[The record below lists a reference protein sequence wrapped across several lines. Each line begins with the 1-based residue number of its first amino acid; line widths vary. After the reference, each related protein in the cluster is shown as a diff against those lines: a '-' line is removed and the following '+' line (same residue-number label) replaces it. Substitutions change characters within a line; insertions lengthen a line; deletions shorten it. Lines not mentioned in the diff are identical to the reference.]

1 MARPIRHTQRAR
13 ADLLALWIE
22 IATHNPAAADRVY
35 NRLEAR
41 VHILSEFPEAGAA
54 RPDIV
59 PEARMLVE
67 SPYLILY
74 RIRPE
79 DVQIVRV
86 LHGARDV
93 GSVLFVEG
101 TESDW
106 PAPGTS

>member
-22 IATHNPAAADRVY
+22 IAKHNPAAADRVY
-35 NRLEAR
+35 DRLEAR
-41 VHILSEFPEAGAA
+41 VNILSEFPEAGVT
-54 RPDIV
+54 RPDIAA
-59 PEARMLVE
+59 EARMLVE

-93 GSVLFVEG
+93 GSAFFVEG
-101 TESDW
+101 IESDS
-106 PAPGTS
+106 PASGAS